1 MISEKHVGRIRT
13 ITAAVVMLLSLA
25 ACGYH
30 LKGAGLKAPEGVETV
45 AVTVLENRTS
55 ESGIEM
61 NFTNDLTYE
70 FTRSKVLR
78 VVDEKTADAILTG
91 TITSLGVETIS
102 YTTNYDSDERRVRVT
117 LNLSLVSRDG
127 KVLWSD
133 PALAGIEEFKV
144 ADDKFITDRNR
155 REAIETISERIAERV
170 HNRILQDF

>member
-1 MISEKHVGRIRT
+1 MKTVT
-13 ITAAVVMLLSLA
+13 IALTLLLGLA

-30 LKGAGLKAPEGVETV
+30 LKGAGLRAPEGVETV
-45 AVTVLENRTS
+45 AVTVLENRTA
-55 ESGIEM
+55 ESGIEIT
-61 NFTNDLTYE
+61 FTNDLTYE

-78 VVDEKTADAILTG
+78 VVDEKAADAVLSG

-102 YTTNYDSDERRVRVT
+102 YTSNYDSDERRARVT

-133 PALAGIEEFKV
+133 AALAGIEEFKV
-144 ADDKFITDRNR
+144 ADDRLVTDRNR
-155 REAIETISERIAERV
+155 KEAIEIISERMAERV

>member
-1 MISEKHVGRIRT
+1 MRHLGNIKNI
-13 ITAAVVMLLSLA
+13 IAAGVLCLCLP

-30 LKGAGLKAPEGVETV
+30 LKGTGLKAPEGVETV
-45 AVTVLENRTS
+45 AVTVLDNRTA

-61 NFTNDLTYE
+61 TFTNDLTYE

-78 VVDEKTADAILTG
+78 VVDEKTADAVLTG

-102 YTTNYDSDERRVRVT
+102 YTSNYDSDERRVRIT
-117 LNLSLVSRDG
+117 LNLSLKSRDG

-144 ADDKFITDRNR
+144 ADDRFVTDRNR
-155 REAIETISERIAERV
+155 REAIGTISERIAERV